1 MPALLAP
8 GRLAPWQAGPSPAA
22 ETIGKDGR
30 DLGAETQ
37 QWKRLD
43 VSPMFGPVFGPQD
56 LGGAGFL
63 HPSRAAW
70 PCPLFEV
77 RQDGGRAVTQ
87 QLRGQ
92 GLPLRWSGPGNAG
105 QELLAVVPQARG
117 RELTENGTNDKET
130 ASEWT

>member
-8 GRLAPWQAGPSPAA
+8 GPLAPWQAGPSPAA

-30 DLGAETQ
+30 DLGAEAQ

-43 VSPMFGPVFGPQD
+43 VPSTFGAVFGPQD

-63 HPSRAAW
+63 HPIRAAW
-70 PCPLFEV
+70 PCPLLEV
-77 RQDGGRAVTQ
+77 RPGWRAGRDAAAAA
-87 QLRGQ
+87 
-92 GLPLRWSGPGNAG
+92 GPGNAG
-105 QELLAVVPQARG
+105 QELLAVVPQPRG
-117 RELTENGTNDKET
+117 RELTENGTNDQET